1 MKNLRASVSVAA
13 FAVMGVVVAGL
24 AAGQE
29 APRVHPLSE
38 HAFGASLSTDRAVY
52 RSGEPIRMTFEVF
65 NYMPTPVRFDFT
77 SGQRYDLVIEDRQG
91 SEVWRW
97 SAGRMFT
104 MALGQETLDPAKP
117 RLTYEAKHTATLEPG
132 RYKIKGL
139 LTDVSRRI
147 SATVTVEVQ

>member
-1 MKNLRASVSVAA
+1 MRNVIVVTAFVVA
-13 FAVMGVVVAGL
+13 GVLTAGL

-29 APRVHPLSE
+29 APRVDPLSE
-38 HAFGASLSTDRAVY
+38 QVFGASLSTDQAIY
-52 RSGEPIRMTFEVF
+52 RSGEPIRIIFEVF
-65 NYMPTPVRFDFT
+65 NYTPTPVRFDFT

-91 SEVWRW
+91 NEVWRW

-104 MALGQETLDPAKP
+104 MALGQETLEPAKP
-117 RLTYEAKHTATLEPG
+117 RLTYEAEYTARLEPG

-147 SATVTVEVQ
+147 SATIGMEVQ

>member
-1 MKNLRASVSVAA
+1 MRNVIVVTAFVVA
-13 FAVMGVVVAGL
+13 GVVAAGL

-29 APRVHPLSE
+29 APRVDPLSE
-38 HAFGASLSTDRAVY
+38 QVFGASLSTDQAIY
-52 RSGEPIRMTFEVF
+52 RSGEPIRITFEVF
-65 NYMPTPVRFDFT
+65 NYTPTPVRFDFT
-77 SGQRYDLVIEDRQG
+77 SGQRYDLIIEDRQG
-91 SEVWRW
+91 NEVWRW

-104 MALGQETLDPAKP
+104 MALGQETLEPAKP
-117 RLTYEAKHTATLEPG
+117 RLTYEADHTARLEPG